1 MKLNVRKSGSVTH
14 LNTFGQLFAA
24 SATESS
30 LTEAGFLVFVCELCL
45 CVITARG
52 PPGQVT
58 GHDSWPVNSGL
69 WANVRPLHPRPP
81 PLSFWVARV
90 YELQEQVIS
99 WLLLVH
105 CYRVGPRALEQGF
118 FFLALCVHVHAL
130 TCVCMFLF
138 LCCGACVHRLGLP
151 VCGSAG
157 EPKWGRDDPRPGP
170 HVLVCRP
177 ITHTS
182 ACVAPVLL
190 SQGPGR
196 FPSSMQFL
204 EHRVCH
210 HLLSLI
216 ICLCLNSV
224 TQLAKDAA
232 RE

>member
-1 MKLNVRKSGSVTH
+1 M
-14 LNTFGQLFAA
+14 
-24 SATESS
+24 
-30 LTEAGFLVFVCELCL
+30 FVCELCL

-58 GHDSWPVNSGL
+58 GHDSWPVKSGL
-69 WANVRPLHPRPP
+69 WASVRPLHPQPP
-81 PLSFWVARV
+81 PLSLWVAHV
-90 YELQEQVIS
+90 YELQEQVFS

-105 CYRVGPRALEQGF
+105 CYRVGPRALSGDSFFKFF

-130 TCVCMFLF
+130 TCVCMLLF
-138 LCCGACVHRLGLP
+138 LCCGACACARRLELP

-157 EPKWGRDDPRPGP
+157 EQKWGRDDPRPGP

-196 FPSSMQFL
+196 FPGSMQFL
-204 EHRVCH
+204 EHRVYH
-210 HLLSLI
+210 HLLSFI

-224 TQLAKDAA
+224 TQLAKDAG